1 MKNTISVIA
10 FLLFFS
16 VVQAKDALVIPQ
28 SLLDQVDAGNAE
40 VAYFIAK
47 SYLDGND
54 TFEADQE
61 QAMTWLEKSAN
72 MGYAHAMLD
81 LANEY
86 HDSNEQ
92 QQALSWYQRAADQ
105 GVANAFEAIAS
116 YYLLG
121 EAGLQKSCITAYQ
134 WYEKAETREVKLAFN
149 NHAWYLATSH
159 DKKCRNPEKAIVVYA
174 KMKALYKSDGEKIP
188 WGFVDTEAAV
198 LASISDFSA
207 AIKLQ
212 AGLVEELKSYNMD
225 VTNFQLH
232 LDQYLLRKPWVE
244 VIVD

>member
-1 MKNTISVIA
+1 MKHRILLIA
-10 FLLFFS
+10 FLLFCS

-28 SLLDQVDAGNAE
+28 SLLDQVDGGNAE
-40 VAYFIAK
+40 AAYFIAK
-47 SYLDGND
+47 SYLDGSE

-86 HDSNEQ
+86 HGSNEKQ
-92 QQALSWYQRAADQ
+92 LALSWYEKAAEQ
-105 GVANAFEAIAS
+105 GVANAFESIAN

-121 EAGLQKSCITAYQ
+121 DAGLQKNCITAYQ
-134 WYEKAETREVKLAFN
+134 WYEKAEAREVKLAFN
-149 NHAWYLATSH
+149 NHAWYLATSP

-174 KMKALYKSDGEKIP
+174 KMKALYKSAAEKIP

-212 AGLVEELKSYNMD
+212 TQLIEELKSYDAD
-225 VTNFQLH
+225 VTSYQLH
-232 LDQYLLRKPWVE
+232 LDQYLQRKPWVE
-244 VIVD
+244 LIVD